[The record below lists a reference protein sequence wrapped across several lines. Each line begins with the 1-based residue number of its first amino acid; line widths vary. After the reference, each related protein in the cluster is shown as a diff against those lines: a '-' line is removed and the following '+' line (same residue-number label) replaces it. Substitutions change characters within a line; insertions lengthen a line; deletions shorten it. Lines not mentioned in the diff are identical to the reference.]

1 MRLWLVRKLASLTS
15 EPNALLSQFKN
26 LYERESADEEARV
39 EAVQCD
45 SASADFVEHWERTES
60 QKKRINRDVE
70 IALRW
75 VHREACAEGCAAAT
89 DNEPHTP
96 VRKRELFATL
106 FEAPTC
112 SWAVQLPQGM
122 ALAPLLLQHD
132 FAIAFLL
139 APVEQP
145 GYISV
150 EEFVIFGLVVA
161 EIEPKFHQVKED
173 LAAYRAASGTQ
184 RWTHQ
189 SADRDP
195 SIETLPKDGSQ
206 RAMAQL
212 AGTGTREDPGYWA
225 RAHTHI
231 MVRFDIG
238 PAYCCICRRNRA
250 SIQIETARKAESRWS
265 AEWSTTRERRLDEL
279 VPDIRE
285 EVDNRRRFRRLEES
299 RRTEVA
305 LTLQNLLDS
314 VSADEE
320 RGIITAAILEAIV
333 SSIVLPRVP
342 YTAHVKHNLYEKFG
356 GALPSEARDGGSD
369 ALRLDQ
375 PKSSHVPV
383 RVIVYASQDDGVN
396 HLIAESNVPQDE
408 LTDPPMMPLLIDLG
422 QGAALKLRIKH
433 SRDAH
438 CTPQLCVLSA
448 SGLRLQDDVSAKQ
461 SRRFEHKENNG
472 MTQVLGGN
480 SSTPTPAAPSPAIRP
495 WAAPMFA
502 PSSNILAPVS
512 SGSFEESE
520 LRPIDNME
528 AMPALLNPFCAIY
541 MQDTEVGRTRT
552 AIKTCNPVW
561 AKEDDDGP
569 WVILKI
575 RSAKRS
581 PAQLRQ
587 LMIDSAKRIKMEA
600 TLAVQV
606 SRQFDAR
613 DAELLRATLSRS
625 GELDSGETERSMM
638 ATEERQTRAMVE
650 GSLRKREN
658 YLLHEQEEAQRSL
671 HLLIGELTERG
682 VTSFLTRLTWLE
694 SVLPTGG
701 SSGPAAHVMLDP
713 ASGKSLLLRL
723 LPLQYASD
731 VEHVVSIAENL
742 RDLRCHGIIRIV
754 SVHSHEFTSFNLH
767 GTCSQVWTL
776 VAFVTSNIGS
786 RCLTDQ
792 IDGCRQAISASAVQ
806 NWAHQIAVALAALHH
821 GNLLHQNIH
830 PHAICL
836 DEEGRA
842 VLDDFLF
849 MTDARPPGRTYS
861 RGRSD
866 YGAIAQELV
875 APEINQQSG
884 ALSPKADIWAF
895 GCCIYRWITG
905 VMPRV
910 SVLSHPKSQ
919 QWLAEI
925 PRQFRGPLYHA
936 IGLALQSHPPTR
948 ATASDLVRVLE
959 RQ

>member
-173 LAAYRAASGTQ
+173 LAAHRAASGTQ

-250 SIQIETARKAESRWS
+250 SIQIETARKAESKWIAR
-265 AEWSTTRERRLDEL
+265 WSTTREHRLDEL

-285 EVDNRRRFRRLEES
+285 EVDSRRRFRRLEES

-375 PKSSHVPV
+375 PKLSHVPV

>member
-206 RAMAQL
+206 RAIAQL

-250 SIQIETARKAESRWS
+250 SIQIETARKAESKWIAR
-265 AEWSTTRERRLDEL
+265 WSTTREHRLDEL

-285 EVDNRRRFRRLEES
+285 EVDSRRRFRRLEES

-375 PKSSHVPV
+375 PKLSHVPV

-792 IDGCRQAISASAVQ
+792 
-806 NWAHQIAVALAALHH
+806 
-821 GNLLHQNIH
+821 
-830 PHAICL
+830 
-836 DEEGRA
+836 
-842 VLDDFLF
+842 
-849 MTDARPPGRTYS
+849 
-861 RGRSD
+861 
-866 YGAIAQELV
+866 
-875 APEINQQSG
+875 
-884 ALSPKADIWAF
+884 
-895 GCCIYRWITG
+895 
-905 VMPRV
+905 
-910 SVLSHPKSQ
+910 
-919 QWLAEI
+919 
-925 PRQFRGPLYHA
+925 
-936 IGLALQSHPPTR
+936 
-948 ATASDLVRVLE
+948 
-959 RQ
+959 

>member
-206 RAMAQL
+206 RAIAQL

-250 SIQIETARKAESRWS
+250 SIQIETARKAESKWIAR
-265 AEWSTTRERRLDEL
+265 WSTTREHRLDEL

-285 EVDNRRRFRRLEES
+285 EVDSRRRFRRLEES

-320 RGIITAAILEAIV
+320 RGIITAAILKAIV

-375 PKSSHVPV
+375 PKLSHVPV

>member
-60 QKKRINRDVE
+60 QKKRINRDV
-70 IALRW
+70 
-75 VHREACAEGCAAAT
+75 
-89 DNEPHTP
+89 
-96 VRKRELFATL
+96 
-106 FEAPTC
+106 
-112 SWAVQLPQGM
+112 
-122 ALAPLLLQHD
+122 
-132 FAIAFLL
+132 
-139 APVEQP
+139 
-145 GYISV
+145 
-150 EEFVIFGLVVA
+150 
-161 EIEPKFHQVKED
+161 
-173 LAAYRAASGTQ
+173 
-184 RWTHQ
+184 
-189 SADRDP
+189 
-195 SIETLPKDGSQ
+195 
-206 RAMAQL
+206 
-212 AGTGTREDPGYWA
+212 
-225 RAHTHI
+225 
-231 MVRFDIG
+231 
-238 PAYCCICRRNRA
+238 
-250 SIQIETARKAESRWS
+250 
-265 AEWSTTRERRLDEL
+265 
-279 VPDIRE
+279 
-285 EVDNRRRFRRLEES
+285 
-299 RRTEVA
+299 
-305 LTLQNLLDS
+305 
-314 VSADEE
+314 
-320 RGIITAAILEAIV
+320 
-333 SSIVLPRVP
+333 
-342 YTAHVKHNLYEKFG
+342 
-356 GALPSEARDGGSD
+356 
-369 ALRLDQ
+369 
-375 PKSSHVPV
+375 
-383 RVIVYASQDDGVN
+383 
-396 HLIAESNVPQDE
+396 
-408 LTDPPMMPLLIDLG
+408 
-422 QGAALKLRIKH
+422 
-433 SRDAH
+433 
-438 CTPQLCVLSA
+438 
-448 SGLRLQDDVSAKQ
+448 
-461 SRRFEHKENNG
+461 
-472 MTQVLGGN
+472 
-480 SSTPTPAAPSPAIRP
+480 
-495 WAAPMFA
+495 
-502 PSSNILAPVS
+502 
-512 SGSFEESE
+512 
-520 LRPIDNME
+520 
-528 AMPALLNPFCAIY
+528 
-541 MQDTEVGRTRT
+541 
-552 AIKTCNPVW
+552 
-561 AKEDDDGP
+561 
-569 WVILKI
+569 
-575 RSAKRS
+575 
-581 PAQLRQ
+581 
-587 LMIDSAKRIKMEA
+587 
-600 TLAVQV
+600 
-606 SRQFDAR
+606 
-613 DAELLRATLSRS
+613 
-625 GELDSGETERSMM
+625 
-638 ATEERQTRAMVE
+638 
-650 GSLRKREN
+650 
-658 YLLHEQEEAQRSL
+658 
-671 HLLIGELTERG
+671 
-682 VTSFLTRLTWLE
+682 
-694 SVLPTGG
+694 
-701 SSGPAAHVMLDP
+701 GPAAHVMLDP

>member
-1 MRLWLVRKLASLTS
+1 M
-15 EPNALLSQFKN
+15 
-26 LYERESADEEARV
+26 
-39 EAVQCD
+39 
-45 SASADFVEHWERTES
+45 
-60 QKKRINRDVE
+60 
-70 IALRW
+70 
-75 VHREACAEGCAAAT
+75 
-89 DNEPHTP
+89 
-96 VRKRELFATL
+96 FATL

-112 SWAVQLPQGM
+112 TWAVQLPQGM

-173 LAAYRAASGTQ
+173 LAAHRAASGTQ

-231 MVRFDIG
+231 MVRFDIE

-305 LTLQNLLDS
+305 LTLQDLLDS

-461 SRRFEHKENNG
+461 SRRFEHKVNND
-472 MTQVLGGN
+472 MTKLLRDN
-480 SSTPTPAAPSPAIRP
+480 SPSPAAPSPAIRP
-495 WAAPMFA
+495 CAAPMFA
-502 PSSNILAPVS
+502 PLSNILAPVS
-512 SGSFEESE
+512 SGSLGESE
-520 LRPIDNME
+520 FRRVDNMRGT
-528 AMPALLNPFCAIY
+528 PSLLNSFCAIY

-561 AKEDDDGP
+561 AKEDADGP

-587 LMIDSAKRIKMEA
+587 LMIGSAERIKMEA
-600 TLAVQV
+600 TLAMQI

-625 GELDSGETERSMM
+625 GALDSGEIERSMM
-638 ATEERQTRAMVE
+638 ATEERHSRTVAE
-650 GSLRKREN
+650 GSLQKREN
-658 YLLHEQEEAQRSL
+658 YLLHDQEEGQRSL

-701 SSGPAAHVMLDP
+701 PSGPAAHVMLDP

-731 VEHVVSIAENL
+731 VEHVVSVAENL
-742 RDLRCHGIIRIV
+742 RDLRCRGIIRIV
-754 SVHSHEFTSFNLH
+754 SVQSHEFTSFNIH